1 VAVAEA
7 ILSCTQTKGCS
18 ASMLSAQIHLQEQGL
33 ANSKATEDQ
42 ERDKKNKQQMLI
54 TVMLLKQRLKMLLDT
69 CCVH

>member
-1 VAVAEA
+1 
-7 ILSCTQTKGCS
+7 
-18 ASMLSAQIHLQEQGL
+18 MLSAQIHLQEQGL